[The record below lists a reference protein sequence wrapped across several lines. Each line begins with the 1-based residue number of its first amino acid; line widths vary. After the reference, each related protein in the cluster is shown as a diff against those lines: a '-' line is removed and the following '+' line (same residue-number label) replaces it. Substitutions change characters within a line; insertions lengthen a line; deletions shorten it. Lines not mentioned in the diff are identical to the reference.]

1 MPVPFYISIE
11 ISRRI
16 KQMRRPKIVGRRAER
31 RVQLQ
36 EPVSFLMV
44 SRVVEQGKWRRLKTM
59 KARAVHRVHPAARRA
74 GPRAPEAAA
83 EGRAP
88 TAP

>member
-1 MPVPFYISIE
+1 MG
-11 ISRRI
+11 
-16 KQMRRPKIVGRRAER
+16 KRAER
-31 RVQLQ
+31 RVQPQ

-44 SRVVEQGKWRRLKTM
+44 RRVVEQGKWRRLKTM

-88 TAP
+88 TAL